1 MIFANSRRL
10 HYDFRLETRDG
21 VLKSWAVPKGLSL
34 DPKVKRLAVMTE
46 DHPLD
51 YLLFEGV
58 IPQGNYGAGTVIVWD
73 TGTYSTDKELA
84 DQLQNGKIIIT
95 LSGQKLMG
103 RYLLIRRKIQEV
115 EDNQWLLI
123 KGNDQYT
130 SDEDLTISRAD
141 SVLTRRNNE
150 DLGSKKQEI
159 SDPNRLEQKKTK
171 LQKKLGRNDRQNRA
185 KKTKNLTHHEKFPS
199 TCKPMLGTLIDTPFD
214 SSEWVFEVKWDG
226 VRAILFLNKE
236 EQILELKS
244 RNDKLITHRYPEL
257 LSPLKSAINC
267 KNQQYL
273 TGR

>member
-1 MIFANSRRL
+1 LSIREYHNKRDFIKTPEPVGNTDRRTKSGGMKFVVQKHDARRL
-10 HYDFRLETRDG
+10 HYDFRLETKEG

-73 TGTYSTDKELA
+73 TGTYSTDNELS

-95 LSGQKLMG
+95 LSGQKLKG
-103 RYLLIRRKIQEV
+103 RYLLIRRKTQEA

-130 SDEDLTISRAD
+130 SDEDLTISRPD

-150 DLGSKKQEI
+150 DLGSKEQEI
-159 SDPNRLEQKKTK
+159 SDPNQ
-171 LQKKLGRNDRQNRA
+171 QGRNV
-185 KKTKNLTHHEKFPS
+185 KTE
-199 TCKPMLGTLIDTPFD
+199 
-214 SSEWVFEVKWDG
+214 
-226 VRAILFLNKE
+226 
-236 EQILELKS
+236 
-244 RNDKLITHRYPEL
+244 
-257 LSPLKSAINC
+257 
-267 KNQQYL
+267 
-273 TGR
+273 